1 MTHALNHALNHALP
15 PRAQFLLG
23 IKDQAPLM
31 VGVMPFGLI
40 FGALAVE
47 TGLTPLQIVAMSAIT
62 FGGAG
67 QIVFLQLYASGANA
81 FLISGTVSAVN
92 IRHALYSASMAPYF
106 AHLPWRWKIPLA
118 YLLTDEAYAMSIRR
132 FEMMPAQP
140 ARHYHLL
147 GSGLLLWV
155 MWQITTM
162 LGIVVG
168 AAIPPSLGLE
178 FAIALT
184 FMAILIPHLRLI
196 PHLNACL
203 TSGVVAVFAYPLPW
217 KLSLICAGLAG
228 MLVGFLS
235 EKYHAKRGK

>member
-1 MTHALNHALNHALP
+1 MTHAFT
-15 PRAQFLLG
+15 PRALFLLG
-23 IKDQAPLM
+23 VKDQAPLM

-47 TGLTPLQIVAMSAIT
+47 AGLTPLQVVAMSAIV

-92 IRHALYSASMAPYF
+92 IRHALYSASMAPYL
-106 AHLPWRWKIPLA
+106 AHLPWRWKLLLA
-118 YLLTDEAYAMSIRR
+118 YLLTDEGYAMSIRR
-132 FEMMPAQP
+132 FEMIPLHP

-147 GSGLLLWV
+147 GSGSLLWAV
-155 MWQITTM
+155 WQIATI
-162 LGIVVG
+162 LGLVLG

-203 TSGVVAVFAYPLPW
+203 TSGLVAVLAYPLPW
-217 KLSLICAGLAG
+217 KLNLICAGLAG
-228 MLVGFLS
+228 MSVGFLS
-235 EKYHAKRGK
+235 ERQRAKRGNL

>member
-1 MTHALNHALNHALP
+1 MTHALT

-67 QIVFLQLYASGANA
+67 QIVFLQLYASGANP

-118 YLLTDEAYAMSIRR
+118 YLLTDER
-132 FEMMPAQP
+132 
-140 ARHYHLL
+140 
-147 GSGLLLWV
+147 
-155 MWQITTM
+155 M
-162 LGIVVG
+162 L
-168 AAIPPSLGLE
+168 
-178 FAIALT
+178 
-184 FMAILIPHLRLI
+184 
-196 PHLNACL
+196 
-203 TSGVVAVFAYPLPW
+203 
-217 KLSLICAGLAG
+217 
-228 MLVGFLS
+228 
-235 EKYHAKRGK
+235 

>member
-1 MTHALNHALNHALP
+1 
-15 PRAQFLLG
+15 
-23 IKDQAPLM
+23 
-31 VGVMPFGLI
+31 
-40 FGALAVE
+40 
-47 TGLTPLQIVAMSAIT
+47 
-62 FGGAG
+62 
-67 QIVFLQLYASGANA
+67 
-81 FLISGTVSAVN
+81 
-92 IRHALYSASMAPYF
+92 
-106 AHLPWRWKIPLA
+106 
-118 YLLTDEAYAMSIRR
+118 MSIRR

-217 KLSLICAGLAG
+217 KLSLICAGLRECWW
-228 MLVGFLS
+228 VF
-235 EKYHAKRGK
+235 